1 MKQIILSSHG
11 FEKNI
16 ALKQQLF
23 NLLPRPAGQLSVVI
37 VTTASAEWK
46 EKNMHAISAKKAFEE
61 MGFKEV
67 IFLDIEFED
76 PNKLKEF
83 DVIYIN
89 GGNPF
94 YLLHILRK
102 TGADIIIK
110 QCAEKTILVG
120 ISGGGVVLGPNISIV
135 EYFDSKL
142 NTVGIRDFTG
152 LGLTD
157 IIMYPHY
164 QDNAEEKI
172 KKFETERNC
181 RVTRLTDQQ
190 ALVLVGD
197 VEKLSQ

>member
-1 MKQIILSSHG
+1 MKKIILSSHG
-11 FEKNI
+11 FEKNV

-23 NLLPRPAGQLSVVI
+23 DLLTKPADQLSVVI
-37 VTTASAEWK
+37 VTTASVEWK
-46 EKNMHAISAKKAFEE
+46 EKNKHAVSAKKSLEE
-61 MGFKEV
+61 MGFKKV

-94 YLLHILRK
+94 YLLDKLRK
-102 TGADIIIK
+102 TGADAIIK
-110 QCAEKTILVG
+110 QCADKVILVG

-135 EYFDSKL
+135 DYFDSKL
-142 NTVGIRDFTG
+142 NTVGIQYFAG

-164 QDNAEEKI
+164 QEVVEEKI
-172 KKFETERNC
+172 KQFESENNC
-181 RVTRLTDQQ
+181 RVTRLTDKQG
-190 ALVLVGD
+190 LILVGG
-197 VEKLSQ
+197 VAELF